1 MRVASAERDSGDEH
15 KRIFAWRSQ
24 APAYLPAMKSEQT
37 LFGERLRAA
46 LKQAGYAESPSELA
60 RLLPRFGGDSPT
72 PQAISSWLH
81 GKSMPRHRNLLA
93 LATLLRVD
101 PNVLQYGTDKSTRVR
116 EPQGVFRIA
125 AQDQHA
131 MDAFFALH
139 VRKRKLVRELIELL
153 SDYEKKR

>member
-1 MRVASAERDSGDEH
+1 
-15 KRIFAWRSQ
+15 
-24 APAYLPAMKSEQT
+24 
-37 LFGERLRAA
+37 
-46 LKQAGYAESPSELA
+46 
-60 RLLPRFGGDSPT
+60 
-72 PQAISSWLH
+72 
-81 GKSMPRHRNLLA
+81 MPRHRNLLA
-93 LATLLRVD
+93 LASLLRID
-101 PNVLQYGTDKSTRVR
+101 PNVLQYGADKSTRVR